1 MRSAGL
7 LVIALLLAEPV
18 WAQRVT
24 FNGSMGDRA
33 LLLIDGQPRVLAVGA
48 TAQGVRLI
56 TLDGAQAQIEVDG
69 QRRLLRLSA
78 GQTAGGAAADAP
90 GGEIVLTAGI
100 GGHFTSGG
108 SINGRQVRFLVDTGA
123 SVVTLSQAEA
133 DRIGLDYR
141 SGQRGFATTAN
152 GRVPTHL
159 VTLTSLRIGDV
170 EAVNVPAAVLP
181 ASMDHV
187 LLGNSFLS
195 RFQLTRENDV
205 MRLGKRP

>member
-1 MRSAGL
+1 
-7 LVIALLLAEPV
+7 
-18 WAQRVT
+18 
-24 FNGSMGDRA
+24 
-33 LLLIDGQPRVLAVGA
+33 
-48 TAQGVRLI
+48 
-56 TLDGAQAQIEVDG
+56 
-69 QRRLLRLSA
+69 
-78 GQTAGGAAADAP
+78 
-90 GGEIVLTAGI
+90 
-100 GGHFTSGG
+100 
-108 SINGRQVRFLVDTGA
+108 
-123 SVVTLSQAEA
+123 VVTLSQAEA

-141 SGQRGFATTAN
+141 SGERGFATTAN

-159 VTLTSLRIGDV
+159 ITLTSLRIGDV